1 MRTMR
6 KGREVKI
13 NDVDDIIFPVATHI
27 LSLSS
32 TYSRT
37 VAFIE
42 REGDEKKFFF
52 HVFRLFFLVSN
63 SVEFSALSR
72 C

>member
-1 MRTMR
+1 MR

-42 REGDEKKFFF
+42 REGDEKSFFF
-52 HVFRLFFLVSN
+52 TFLDFFSGI
-63 SVEFSALSR
+63 EFS
-72 C
+72 

>member
-6 KGREVKI
+6 KGREVKM

-32 TYSRT
+32 MYSRI
-37 VAFIE
+37 VAFTE
-42 REGDEKKFFF
+42 REGDGKSFFF
-52 HVFRLFFLVSN
+52 YVFRLFSGI
-63 SVEFSALSR
+63 EFS
-72 C
+72 